1 MASIRGLAYPL
12 RIENGNL
19 AVSADLVSVEDQ
31 IISVLETRPFERVM
45 RANYGFDPGIFDVME
60 PNAINARI
68 YNAVKSHVKDV
79 TALEVQ
85 GDFSKGDGGLYNVT
99 IKYAVSGI
107 PQPPLQISLSV

>member
-45 RANYGFDPGIFDVME
+45 RANYGFDPGIFDTME

-68 YNAVKSHVKDV
+68 YNAVKSQVKDV
-79 TALEVQ
+79 TALEVR